1 MVSLLIAVVVMAIV
15 FDYINGFHDAANAI
29 ATVVSTG
36 VLPIRTAV
44 FLAGILNFFGA
55 VTGTAVAKTIATGFA
70 SPTIVTQGVV
80 LAALI
85 GASTWNIIT
94 WWYGIPSSS
103 SHALV
108 GGLAG
113 AVVAHAGTEAFKWGA
128 LVEKVLLPLVLSPTI
143 GFVMAFI
150 VMVSLMWIAHG
161 RWSRLAVT
169 ILMLGLM
176 ALLGS
181 AVMNADALGQ
191 ALSKSTLETRI
202 VLALAV
208 CFLIAVPVLYG
219 ARPNVVQQHSRRL
232 QLLSAGMMA
241 FSHGSNDAQKSMGII
256 TLALVA
262 FVSAGHAIP
271 GWAPPNTLPIIP
283 KVGNTLVEGEQTI
296 FTGTGKPHTKVKVAV
311 KDKDWCEAKVDDKGE
326 FKCVA
331 KQTGTVENVT
341 VTSDEVPLW
350 VIVTCALAIGLG
362 TAAGGTRIIK
372 TMGTKIIRIT
382 PLQGFAAETAGAL
395 TILGASHLGIPVST
409 THVINASIMGVGAS
423 KRVSAVRWGVAT
435 NILIAWVVTLPFS
448 AGLAWLSMKVLAF
461 FGA

>member
-1 MVSLLIAVVVMAIV
+1 MVSLLIAVVVMAII

-44 FLAGILNFFGA
+44 FLAGILNFVGA
-55 VTGTAVAKTIATGFA
+55 VTGTAVAKTIASGFA
-70 SPTIVTQGVV
+70 DPAIVTQGVV

-85 GASTWNIIT
+85 GASVWNLIT
-94 WWYGIPSSS
+94 WWFGIPSSS

-113 AVVAHAGTEAFKWGA
+113 AVTAHAGLSAFKWNA
-128 LVEKVLLPLVLSPTI
+128 LVQKVLVPLVASPTI
-143 GFVMAFI
+143 GFVVAFL
-150 VMVSLMWIAHG
+150 VMVGLVWIARGHW
-161 RWSRLAVT
+161 RRSTLAV
-169 ILMLGLM
+169 LVLGIFVV
-176 ALLGS
+176 LGV
-181 AVMNADALGQ
+181 AVWNGEALGK
-191 ALSKSTLETRI
+191 ALAASTLETRI
-202 VLALAV
+202 VLALGVA
-208 CFLIAVPVLYG
+208 FLIAVPVLYG
-219 ARPNVVQQHSRRL
+219 ARPNVVHAHSRRL

-256 TLALVA
+256 TLALMA
-262 FVSAGHAIP
+262 FVSTGHATP
-271 GWAPPNTLPIIP
+271 EWMPAWVMPSS
-283 KVGNTLVEGEQTI
+283 VE
-296 FTGTGKPHTKVKVAV
+296 H
-311 KDKDWCEAKVDDKGE
+311 
-326 FKCVA
+326 
-331 KQTGTVENVT
+331 
-341 VTSDEVPLW
+341 VPTW
-350 VIVTCALAIGLG
+350 VIIACALAIGLG

-409 THVINASIMGVGAS
+409 THIINGSIMGVGAS

-448 AGLAWLSMKVLAF
+448 AGLAWLTMQILALL
-461 FGA
+461 GA